1 MTVMASSDNK
11 AEKKCTSPEKAF
23 SMWKVLL
30 PVAIGL
36 VVVVL
41 MFWHDAKGEN
51 LAQVWRGVR
60 FTPLAVV
67 LYLLCHSLH
76 GDTRFRSDLAVPC
89 SHRS

>member
-60 FTPLAVV
+60 FTPLAVFCIFFAIV
-67 LYLLCHSLH
+67 CMGIRDFLFLFFDLLC
-76 GDTRFRSDLAVPC
+76 
-89 SHRS
+89 